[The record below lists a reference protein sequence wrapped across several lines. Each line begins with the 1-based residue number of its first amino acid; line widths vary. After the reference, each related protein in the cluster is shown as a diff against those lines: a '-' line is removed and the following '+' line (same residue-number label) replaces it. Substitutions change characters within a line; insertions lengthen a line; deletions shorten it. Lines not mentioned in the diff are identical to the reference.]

1 MIGLIELLKTK
12 NIPLDNYKIH
22 LATGQ
27 NILPLDAFY
36 EGKFKE
42 WQEYQNNENFKCDY
56 VLSLISL
63 EGSKWLFAGVYKIL
77 GATSGTNPSYQYQT
91 ELLPNQEDIIGR
103 IIVHYKREGR
113 ASYIWGHKYG
123 KNLEIFEIRPERLS
137 IGDFPGYNK
146 VILSYRQLKIIVA
159 QLEPSWKSALSN
171 VKGIY
176 LISDKSS
183 GKLYVGSA
191 TGEDGL
197 WQRWESYA
205 KTGHGGNIELK
216 SLILEKGI
224 EHVDNFIYTVLE
236 VADFHS
242 TDEFI
247 IKRESHW
254 KDVLLSRKPFGY
266 NSN

>member
-1 MIGLIELLKTK
+1 MISLIELLKTK
-12 NIPLDNYKIH
+12 NIPFDNYKIH

-27 NILPLDAFY
+27 KIPPLDAFY

-63 EGSKWLFAGVYKIL
+63 EGNKWLFAGIYKIL
-77 GATSGTNPSYQYQT
+77 GVTKGTNPPYQYQT

-103 IIVHYKREGR
+103 IIVRYKREGR

-123 KNLEIFEIRPERLS
+123 KNLEIFEIRPERLA
-137 IGDFPGYNK
+137 IEDFPGYNK
-146 VILSYRQLKIIVA
+146 VILSNRQLKIITT

-176 LISDKSS
+176 LISDIST

-191 TGEDGL
+191 TGEDGI

-205 KTGHGGNIELK
+205 KTGHGGNSELK
-216 SLILEKGI
+216 GLLRDKSI
-224 EHVDNFIYTVLE
+224 EYTSNFQYSVLE
-236 VADFHS
+236 IADTHS

-247 IKRESHW
+247 IERETYW
-254 KDVLLSRKPFGY
+254 KNVLLSRKFGY

>member
-1 MIGLIELLKTK
+1 MISLIELLKTK
-12 NIPLDNYKIH
+12 NFPLDNYKIH

-27 NILPLDAFY
+27 KIPPLDAFY

-63 EGSKWLFAGVYKIL
+63 EGNKWLFAGVYKIL
-77 GATSGTNPSYQYQT
+77 GVTKGANPPYQYQT
-91 ELLPNQEDIIGR
+91 VLLPNQEDIIGR
-103 IIVHYKREGR
+103 IIVSYKREGR

-137 IGDFPGYNK
+137 IEDFPGYNK
-146 VILSYRQLKIIVA
+146 VVLSHRQLKIITT

-176 LISDKSS
+176 LISDIST

-191 TGEDGL
+191 TGEDGI

-205 KTGHGGNIELK
+205 KTGHGGNSELK
-216 SLILEKGI
+216 TLLRDKGI
-224 EHVDNFIYTVLE
+224 EYTSNFQYSVLE
-236 VADFHS
+236 IADTHS

-247 IKRESHW
+247 IERETYW
-254 KDVLLSRKPFGY
+254 KNVLLSRIFGY

>member
-1 MIGLIELLKTK
+1 MISLIELLKTK
-12 NIPLDNYKIH
+12 NFPLDNYKIH

-27 NILPLDAFY
+27 KIPPLDAFY

-63 EGSKWLFAGVYKIL
+63 EGNKWLFAGVYKIL
-77 GATSGTNPSYQYQT
+77 GVTKGANPPYQYQT
-91 ELLPNQEDIIGR
+91 VLLPNQEDIIGR
-103 IIVHYKREGR
+103 IIVSYKREGR

-137 IGDFPGYNK
+137 IEDFPGYNK
-146 VILSYRQLKIIVA
+146 VVLSHRQLKIITT

-176 LISDKSS
+176 LISDIST

-191 TGEDGL
+191 TGEDGI

-205 KTGHGGNIELK
+205 KTGHGGNSELK
-216 SLILEKGI
+216 TLLRDKGI
-224 EHVDNFIYTVLE
+224 EYTSNFQYSVLE
-236 VADFHS
+236 IADTHS

-247 IKRESHW
+247 IERETYW
-254 KDVLLSRKPFGY
+254 KNVLLSRKFGY

>member
-1 MIGLIELLKTK
+1 MISLIELLKTK

-27 NILPLDAFY
+27 KIPPLDAFY

-63 EGSKWLFAGVYKIL
+63 EGNKWLFVGVYKVL
-77 GATSGTNPSYQYQT
+77 GVTNGTNPSYQYQT
-91 ELLPNQEDIIGR
+91 ELLPNQDDLIGR
-103 IIVHYKREGR
+103 IIVQYKREGR

-123 KNLEIFEIRPERLS
+123 KNLEVFEIRPERLS

-146 VILSYRQLKIIVA
+146 VILSYRQLKIIVT

-176 LISDKSS
+176 LISDTST

-197 WQRWESYA
+197 WQRWEGYA
-205 KTGHGGNIELK
+205 KTGHGGNIELR
-216 SLILEKGI
+216 SVILEKGI
-224 EHVDNFIYTVLE
+224 EHVDNFIFTVLE

-247 IKRESHW
+247 IKRETHW